1 MGGIQRRLHRARF
14 LDELCP
20 LGQDL
25 MFFRAVGI
33 ALAALA
39 QKDGIVLLQRFGV
52 VHRPADDI
60 RGRRFA
66 QQLRGGIAHLA
77 VHNAPEA
84 HASLGSAGKF
94 LDLIPA
100 EDIHAD
106 TVGKLE
112 VELIVRKAKLL
123 CSGDHRLLKCI
134 LFHRL
139 CLLIFRPQ

>member
-1 MGGIQRRLHRARF
+1 
-14 LDELCP
+14 
-20 LGQDL
+20 

-52 VHRPADDI
+52 VHRPADNI
-60 RGRRFA
+60 GSGLLA
-66 QQLRGGIAHLA
+66 QQLCRGIAHLA

-84 HASLGSAGKF
+84 YASLGSAGKF

-106 TVGKLE
+106 AVGKLE
-112 VELIVRKAKLL
+112 VELVVRKAKLL
-123 CSGDHRLLKCI
+123 RSGDHRLLKCI

-139 CLLIFRPQ
+139 CLLIFRPR